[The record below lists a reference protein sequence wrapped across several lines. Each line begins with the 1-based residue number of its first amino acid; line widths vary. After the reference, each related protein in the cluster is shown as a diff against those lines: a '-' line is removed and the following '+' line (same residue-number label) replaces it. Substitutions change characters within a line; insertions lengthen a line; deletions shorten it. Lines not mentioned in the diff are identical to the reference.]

1 MSDKFTNPFL
11 TPPVQKPNEL
21 QAPSHP
27 HSPQQPHV
35 NQQQAPLGQAPI
47 GQPDQPPQMPQNP
60 VSAPVSTPIVAP
72 SSNPFTMAPQTPA
85 ATQTPTQVST
95 QMPAQTPAQI
105 PVQAPTQEPVLSPET
120 AGGQP
125 SLGHAAPPS
134 STLPSPPP
142 QMGSSRPG
150 QPQAAMPQQQ
160 VIRETAASPTAP
172 LKTPNPFDFANQG
185 QGGATGSSSEQTSG
199 SGRLRYVPLVFSGTV
214 GEYYKIVILNGLL
227 TLITFGIF
235 APWAKVR
242 KQRFFYSHTEFLDEG
257 LQYLATGKQL
267 FIGRIVAVLALIALA
282 IAELI
287 PYIGVAISI
296 VFVLLVLPFVLN
308 RSVRFNA
315 RNAAW
320 RDVRFGWDGS
330 MGMAILVWM
339 IYPVLSALTLGL
351 AQPLAARALRRH
363 YAENHSFGGAQFAAD
378 LSLGAF
384 YGALVKASL
393 FALFLIGIFG
403 GLGGAA
409 AYMVVA
415 DLFEGV
421 SSSEE
426 FMLLFALIPDE
437 QKALLALPF
446 LGIGFGLFLS
456 GQYYFALV
464 RHVMINNLRLQGGIR
479 FRSSLS
485 GFKFAMLMV
494 SNLILNIITLGF
506 AQPYTVVRRYRY
518 LAQSIEIRPI
528 GDMAGFIDSQVKS
541 GFSVFE
547 EASDI
552 EGLSIDI

>member
-21 QAPSHP
+21 QATSHP
-27 HSPQQPHV
+27 HPPQQPHV

-47 GQPDQPPQMPQNP
+47 GQSDQPSQMPQNP
-60 VSAPVSTPIVAP
+60 VSGPVSTPIVAP
-72 SSNPFTMAPQTPA
+72 SSNPFTMAPQTPSA
-85 ATQTPTQVST
+85 SQTPTQAST
-95 QMPAQTPAQI
+95 QMTAQTPAQTPAQ
-105 PVQAPTQEPVLSPET
+105 APMPSLEATGV
-120 AGGQP
+120 QP
-125 SLGHAAPPS
+125 SLGHTAPPA
-134 STLPSPPP
+134 STLTSPPHI
-142 QMGSSRPG
+142 GSSRPG
-150 QPQAAMPQQQ
+150 QPQATMPQQQ

-185 QGGATGSSSEQTSG
+185 QGGGTGSSREQTSG

-415 DLFEGV
+415 DLFEGI

-426 FMLLFALIPDE
+426 FLLLFALIPDE

-528 GDMAGFIDSQVKS
+528 ADMAGFIDSQVKS